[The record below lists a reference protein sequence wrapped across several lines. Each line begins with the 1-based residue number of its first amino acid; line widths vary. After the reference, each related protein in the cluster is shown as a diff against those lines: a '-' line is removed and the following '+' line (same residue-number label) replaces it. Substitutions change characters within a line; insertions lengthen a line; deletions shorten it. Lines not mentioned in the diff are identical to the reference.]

1 MAAGRARPLPAQLCT
16 ARPPQGAAPGPV
28 SPSVRGPSGGLEGAP
43 LSGPLPWTG
52 PGGEGSRIP
61 GPESRARPGLCGW
74 GGADSA
80 SLRRGIPG
88 VGSVAGRE
96 AEELSAT
103 SESPRRENGAAGPGC
118 RCRGRGVGA
127 AQGKGPWGL
136 LGAVGPAVLSRG
148 SIVCCTVLYVLHAA
162 VKGWRRRWVN
172 APPWVPDQLAQGA
185 EFAWRCSPCRF
196 YREGLTGTEHTVT
209 VQLQLFSALWEVEEI
224 TSVQSLK

>member
-1 MAAGRARPLPAQLCT
+1 MAAGRARPLPAQLCI

-103 SESPRRENGAAGPGC
+103 SESPVGRMALPARAAAAGGAGWVRHRGKAPG
-118 RCRGRGVGA
+118 
-127 AQGKGPWGL
+127 
-136 LGAVGPAVLSRG
+136 G
-148 SIVCCTVLYVLHAA
+148 S
-162 VKGWRRRWVN
+162 W
-172 APPWVPDQLAQGA
+172 
-185 EFAWRCSPCRF
+185 
-196 YREGLTGTEHTVT
+196 
-209 VQLQLFSALWEVEEI
+209 ALWDLLCCPGVA
-224 TSVQSLK
+224 